1 MWGSDDL
8 AISKIRFRQS
18 GGFAGLVRGCDVEF
32 DALDVAD
39 RAALER
45 HARSGSTKGA
55 PSEARDQIVY
65 EIDMETDAGVRRLEF
80 DEASVP
86 KDLAP
91 LVQALAKRSKPMP
104 P

>member
-1 MWGSDDL
+1 L
-8 AISKIRFRQS
+8 AIRKIRFRQS

-32 DALDVAD
+32 DELDVAD

-45 HARSGSTKGA
+45 HARSSPTPPA

-65 EIDMETDAGVRRLEF
+65 EIEMETDAGARRLEF

-91 LVQALAKRSKPMP
+91 LVKALAGRSKPVRP
-104 P
+104 